1 MAFRSSYFANNLNRN
16 LDESNGLPV
25 ISQNLDAV
33 RQYQFEVTF
42 NPPPGVTAIGA
53 FSNPLTIACKKV
65 GALGMAV
72 KPIEVRRVND
82 VVNYPGQVSYQEVE
96 FTFDNL
102 LVSKTGKQLYDFMT
116 TVFDPTT
123 GEYGTAFNAAGLN
136 SIKSNI
142 EVYKLDGKGDIQQ
155 VIKLKGAFPTSFMQS
170 EAAYNGQDFDTCTMK
185 FKYDYL
191 IVEGDPTA

>member
-25 ISQNLDAV
+25 ISQDLDSV

-42 NPPPGVTAIGA
+42 NPPPGIQFGP
-53 FSNPLTIACKKV
+53 FSKPLTVACKKV
-65 GALGMAV
+65 GTLGMAV

-82 VVNYPGQVSYQEVE
+82 VVKYPGQVSYQDVE

-102 LVSKTGKQLYDFMT
+102 LNSKTGKTLYDFMT

-123 GEYGTAFNAAGLN
+123 GEYNTAFNAAGLN
-136 SIKSNI
+136 GLKSNI
-142 EVYKLDGKGDIQQ
+142 EVYKLDGKGNINQ
-155 VIKLKGAFPTSFMQS
+155 VIKLKGAFPISFVQS
-170 EAAYNGQDFDTCTMK
+170 EAAYSGQDFDTVVMK
-185 FKYDYL
+185 FSYDY
-191 IVEGDPTA
+191 IVVEGDPTA